1 MIKVFLNIKLLTNM
15 AYRPPALRNS
25 QNNRLD
31 FLRDSRST
39 GWNNVQ
45 KKSYRKTNNSSSQPV
60 SLPTHSGGGR
70 VQEIKMND
78 RLKFLDEVRVP
89 NVKKTFVAMPSEMQ
103 WNQGYRPAWMLREKT
118 DPPEKFHDAMKIYN
132 NYMKTGIISF
142 PQKKIHEDKV
152 KSVANQY
159 AFKNSK
165 KKS

>member
-1 MIKVFLNIKLLTNM
+1 
-15 AYRPPALRNS
+15 
-25 QNNRLD
+25 
-31 FLRDSRST
+31 
-39 GWNNVQ
+39 
-45 KKSYRKTNNSSSQPV
+45 
-60 SLPTHSGGGR
+60 
-70 VQEIKMND
+70 MND

-118 DPPEKFHDAMKIYN
+118 DPPEKFHDAMKIYK